1 MGYYAIINIMNFL
14 ELVRKRQSVRKYR
27 PDPVPVEVLDRCFE
41 AARLA
46 PSACNS
52 QPWQFIAVT
61 DKKLV
66 EKIAEKAFS
75 GIYSLNSFV
84 RTAPVIVV
92 VITERSRYT
101 ACLGGYFRGTQYNLI
116 DIGIAVEH
124 FILQATEEGLGTCWI
139 GWFNEREIHKIL
151 DIPSRRKIDILIA
164 AGYPASDE
172 IRPKKRRSI
181 NEIRKIITCG
191 KREEK

>member
-1 MGYYAIINIMNFL
+1 MNFL
-14 ELVRKRQSVRKYR
+14 DLVNKRQSVREYK

-52 QPWQFIAVT
+52 QPWYFIAVT
-61 DKKLV
+61 DRHLI
-66 EKIAEKAFS
+66 EEIANRAFS
-75 GIYSLNSFV
+75 GIYSLNRFAI
-84 RTAPVIVV
+84 TAPVIVV
-92 VITERSRYT
+92 VITERSRYSV
-101 ACLGGYFRGTQYNLI
+101 CLGGYFRGTQYNLI

-151 DIPSRRKIDILIA
+151 GIPSRRKIDILLTV
-164 AGYPASDE
+164 GYPASEE
-172 IRPKKRRSI
+172 IRPKKRRTLD
-181 NEIRKIITCG
+181 EIRRYFSGDT
-191 KREEK
+191 REAR

>member
-1 MGYYAIINIMNFL
+1 MTFL
-14 ELVRKRQSVRKYR
+14 NLVKIRQSVRQYR

-52 QPWQFIAVT
+52 QPWSFIAVT
-61 DKKLV
+61 
-66 EKIAEKAFS
+66 EKNMINQIAEHAFS
-75 GIYSLNSFV
+75 GVYSLNKFV
-84 RTAPVIVV
+84 KSAPVIVV

-116 DIGIAVEH
+116 DVGIAVEH

-139 GWFNEREIHKIL
+139 GWFNEREVHRIL
-151 DIPSRRKIDILIA
+151 GIPSRRKIDILITV
-164 AGYPASDE
+164 GYPESQD
-172 IRPKKRRSI
+172 IRNKKRRSLD
-181 NEIRKIITCG
+181 EIRRYI
-191 KREEK
+191 